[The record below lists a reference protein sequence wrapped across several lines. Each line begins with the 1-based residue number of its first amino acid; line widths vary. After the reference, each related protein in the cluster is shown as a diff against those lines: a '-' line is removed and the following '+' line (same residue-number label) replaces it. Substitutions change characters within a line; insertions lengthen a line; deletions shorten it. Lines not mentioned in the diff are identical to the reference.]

1 MEHGDVA
8 RLLNVADADLRH
20 YVVNDDS
27 VSVVLTDGVER
38 LWTSDGVY
46 AVNDCPQ
53 NRSLRPLPEDMK
65 SLVGV
70 VTEDFVTA
78 GQRGPESFVPPEGVK
93 VAAAHEGVKSV
104 EDSVPDGTA
113 DEVLSWVD
121 GDPKRAALAIETEEQ
136 REKPRSVLLGNLRK
150 VSQA

>member
-8 RLLNVADADLRH
+8 RLLNVADADVRH
-20 YVVNDDS
+20 YVVNDDG

-38 LWTSDGVY
+38 LWTPDGVF

-53 NRSLRPLPEDMK
+53 NRSLRPLPVELRSSTGVLSEDEIA
-65 SLVGV
+65 SSDDEQEAPDEQAEEEPSAEEV
-70 VTEDFVTA
+70 
-78 GQRGPESFVPPEGVK
+78 PE
-93 VAAAHEGVKSV
+93 
-104 EDSVPDGTA
+104 GTA

-121 GDPKRAALAIETEEQ
+121 GDPTRAAQAIEAEEQ

>member
-8 RLLNVADADLRH
+8 RLLNVADADVRH

-38 LWTSDGVY
+38 MWTPDGVF

-53 NRSLRPLPEDMK
+53 NRSLRPLPDDLRPTVSEDAID
-65 SLVGV
+65 
-70 VTEDFVTA
+70 EDEAEVA
-78 GQRGPESFVPPEGVK
+78 DAEEEPPV
-93 VAAAHEGVKSV
+93 
-104 EDSVPDGTA
+104 VPDGTA
-113 DEVLSWVD
+113 DEVLSWVA
-121 GDPKRAALAIETEEQ
+121 GDPDRAVLAIEAEEQ
-136 REKPRSVLLGNLRK
+136 RDKPRSVLLGTLRK

>member
-8 RLLNVADADLRH
+8 RLFDVADADVRH
-20 YVVNDDS
+20 YVVDDDS

-38 LWTSDGVY
+38 VWTPDGVF

-53 NRSLRPLPEDMK
+53 NRNLRPLPDDLK
-65 SLVGV
+65 GAL
-70 VTEDFVTA
+70 VTEDETQAEPGV
-78 GQRGPESFVPPEGVK
+78 PEEEVPGEPDGDDVPE
-93 VAAAHEGVKSV
+93 
-104 EDSVPDGTA
+104 GTA

>member
-8 RLLNVADADLRH
+8 RLLNVADADVRH

-38 LWTSDGVY
+38 LWTPDGVY
-46 AVNDCPQ
+46 AINDCPQ
-53 NRSLRPLPEDMK
+53 NRSLRPVPDDLK
-65 SLVGV
+65 NVG
-70 VTEDFVTA
+70 
-78 GQRGPESFVPPEGVK
+78 
-93 VAAAHEGVKSV
+93 SV
-104 EDSVPDGTA
+104 SEDSIDEVEAEVPDPEEESSPVVPDGTA

-121 GDPKRAALAIETEEQ
+121 GDPDRAALAIEAEEQ
-136 REKPRSVLLGNLRK
+136 RDKPRSVLLGNLRK

>member
-8 RLLNVADADLRH
+8 RLLNVADADLKS
-20 YVVNDDS
+20 YVEHDDS

-38 LWTSDGVY
+38 MWTPDGVF

-53 NRSLRPLPEDMK
+53 NRSLRPLPDDLRPTVSEDAIDEAEAE
-65 SLVGV
+65 VADPQ
-70 VTEDFVTA
+70 E
-78 GQRGPESFVPPEGVK
+78 EPPV
-93 VAAAHEGVKSV
+93 
-104 EDSVPDGTA
+104 VPDGTA

-121 GDPKRAALAIETEEQ
+121 GDPDRAVLAIEAEEQ
-136 REKPRSVLLGNLRK
+136 RDKPRSVLLGTLRK